1 MFKDD
6 VISALFY
13 ISDNIND
20 KNKTYFKDGKGAQK
34 DHPSKKYNIKKVPD
48 KKVNLLLDEVA
59 DMEHLLIFDTN
70 ILKKLYSY
78 VPPRITPGDE
88 IVHQVSND
96 LKINLK
102 NEIVKHGLTEDDFE
116 DINRINVMALLL
128 TDEYE
133 VPHDIKMN
141 LIFEGRYDKESVKNL
156 IDASSKISKLL
167 RESMEDVIKKDLVF
181 NDILNIKIVV
191 DNEAGEYLETPLKIP
206 ESISLQNRN
215 KIFGPN
221 AVWDRR
227 DKAKLK
233 GFKLLIDMTDKEIFG
248 QAMRSNVFNGVRK
261 ELKPLIKF
269 MNKYSREIHSGFDEV
284 YNKLY
289 ER

>member
-1 MFKDD
+1 
-6 VISALFY
+6 
-13 ISDNIND
+13 
-20 KNKTYFKDGKGAQK
+20 
-34 DHPSKKYNIKKVPD
+34 
-48 KKVNLLLDEVA
+48 
-59 DMEHLLIFDTN
+59 MEHLLIFDTN

-78 VPPRITPGDE
+78 IPPRITPDDE
-88 IVHQVSND
+88 IVQQVSND

-102 NEIVKHGLTEDDFE
+102 NEIVKYGLSEDDFE

-141 LIFEGRYDKESVKNL
+141 LIFEGRYDKESVKSL
-156 IDASSKISKLL
+156 IDASSKISELL
-167 RESMEDVIKKDLVF
+167 KVSMGDVIKKDSIF
-181 NDILNIKIVV
+181 NDILNTKIIV
-191 DNEAGEYLETPLKIP
+191 DNEAGQYLEAPLKIP
-206 ESISLQNRN
+206 ESISMQKRN

-227 DKAKLK
+227 VKTNLK

-261 ELKPLIKF
+261 ELKTLINF
-269 MNKYSREIHSGFDEV
+269 MNKYSREINSGFDEV
-284 YNKLY
+284 YNKKRVHSGIKYLPP
-289 ER
+289 EEFEVILSDNDKHKMLGQITLNL